1 MFKRIGDEVVRLI
14 YEFGIF
20 KFDKSESVDVPV
32 AQLDR
37 ATAF

>member
-20 KFDKSESVDVPV
+20 KFDKSDSLYGGYSAVG
-32 AQLDR
+32 
-37 ATAF
+37 